1 MPNAKCQKRWH
12 SATCRIAIAQCERS
26 GASGEALAERSEPG
40 GVQGPP
46 PIQAKDSSSI
56 GRAPVSKT
64 GGWGFDSLLS
74 CQFRVGS
81 RRQGVNPTPMRHD
94 SERNVASD
102 AAGAESSELKRAVK
116 RSGHAANNASGKKS
130 AREREA
136 DGRRLDA

>member
-1 MPNAKCQKRWH
+1 MPNAECQKRWH

-81 RRQGVNPTPMRHD
+81 RPE
-94 SERNVASD
+94 ERRVGPERVATD
-102 AAGAESSELKRAVK
+102 RNGAS
-116 RSGHAANNASGKKS
+116 
-130 AREREA
+130 
-136 DGRRLDA
+136 